1 MLLKELKCASD
12 GSRSEMGLLTHRDR
26 VLMAIQRKQIDR
38 VPMDMGGQ
46 LTGPAEVPAIENS
59 RGGYSCLA
67 RSLNIDVG
75 KPEISSFYF
84 VLNFDERIL
93 ERFDIDIRHIMWGFE
108 AVPQG
113 QRSELI
119 FDEFG
124 VGYRSMG
131 YFNQPVS
138 HPLLNA
144 KSIKE
149 VEEYSWPDPHK
160 LEYLN
165 APRLRELEKRAKYL
179 HEETDYAVL
188 VEPGF
193 LGYILGMYSY
203 LVGWN
208 RALTDMRLNPALM
221 KAVCNRVTEIQLEMI
236 DALYGAIGDYAD
248 IACVADDL
256 GTQRG
261 PMMSLQQWT
270 EFFRPDF
277 ARVIN
282 RIRKHTKATIF
293 MHNDGSIVQYLDDL
307 AEVGV
312 GIINPIQPLASK
324 MNPEYLK
331 ENFGSKLCFHGGID
345 VQRLLP
351 SGTVQE
357 VRREVERTISILA
370 PGYILAP
377 SHLIGPDVPP
387 ENIVAMYDTAREFHV
402 G

>member
-1 MLLKELKCASD
+1 
-12 GSRSEMGLLTHRDR
+12 
-26 VLMAIQRKQIDR
+26 
-38 VPMDMGGQ
+38 
-46 LTGPAEVPAIENS
+46 
-59 RGGYSCLA
+59 
-67 RSLNIDVG
+67 
-75 KPEISSFYF
+75 
-84 VLNFDERIL
+84 
-93 ERFDIDIRHIMWGFE
+93 
-108 AVPQG
+108 
-113 QRSELI
+113 
-119 FDEFG
+119 
-124 VGYRSMG
+124 
-131 YFNQPVS
+131 
-138 HPLLNA
+138 
-144 KSIKE
+144 
-149 VEEYSWPDPHK
+149 
-160 LEYLN
+160 
-165 APRLRELEKRAKYL
+165 
-179 HEETDYAVL
+179 
-188 VEPGF
+188 
-193 LGYILGMYSY
+193 
-203 LVGWN
+203 
-208 RALTDMRLNPALM
+208 
-221 KAVCNRVTEIQLEMI
+221 
-236 DALYGAIGDYAD
+236 
-248 IACVADDL
+248 
-256 GTQRG
+256 
-261 PMMSLQQWT
+261 MSLQQWT

-277 ARVIN
+277 ARVIK